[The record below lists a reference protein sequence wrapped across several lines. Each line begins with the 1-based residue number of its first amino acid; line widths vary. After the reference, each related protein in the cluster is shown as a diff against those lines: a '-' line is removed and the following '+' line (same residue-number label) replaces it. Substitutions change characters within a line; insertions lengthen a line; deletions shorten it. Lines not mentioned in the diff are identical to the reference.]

1 MSNETIWIIGAGRF
15 GRIAFERLSGAKSR
29 RRFALVDLAVEEK
42 KLPRQASCETI
53 AEDGIAFLHERLLPG
68 DEPDWIVPAVPV
80 HLAAQWC
87 LKKLGPEK
95 VRRIA
100 LPEAMGE
107 YLPNP
112 IFGKSGDV
120 YVSYAD
126 FLCPDNCPEPED
138 HCFVTGKPR
147 EAFMFD
153 RLSRL
158 SFPGFSSLNI
168 RSHQLAPGV
177 GGYRPESLFALLE
190 KVRHAEND
198 LVVSTACRC
207 HGVLTGMRKA
217 AAVLG

>member
-1 MSNETIWIIGAGRF
+1 MQY
-15 GRIAFERLSGAKSR
+15 
-29 RRFALVDLAVEEK
+29 V
-42 KLPRQASCETI
+42 C
-53 AEDGIAFLHERLLPG
+53 AFLQ
-68 DEPDWIVPAVPV
+68 DNA
-80 HLAAQWC
+80 
-87 LKKLGPEK
+87 
-95 VRRIA
+95 
-100 LPEAMGE
+100 E

-112 IFGKSGDV
+112 LFGKSGDV

-126 FLCPDNCPEPED
+126 FLCPDNCPEPKD

-147 EAFMFD
+147 GTFMFD

-190 KVRHAEND
+190 KVRQAEND

-207 HGVLTGMRKA
+207 HGVLTGMRKTEKSSD
-217 AAVLG
+217 